1 MLSTVMALTFGLTV
15 LIGVPI
21 AFSLGLT
28 AVVYIVI
35 WGEVPLTI
43 VAQRMFSGMDSFPLL
58 AVPFF
63 ILSGELMS
71 QGGIMAKLVA
81 FSNALVGHIRGGL
94 AQVNVVGS
102 MFSSGITGAG
112 VADAAAVGSV
122 LIPAMKRE
130 GYDPAFSAAVT
141 AAAAVNGPIIPPSI
155 AMVIYSFAVGG
166 SVSVAA
172 LFAAGFLPGL
182 LIGLG
187 LMAQNYVIARKQGR
201 KGGAPFELRR
211 VGVEF
216 KRAFLA
222 LMMPVIILGGILGGI
237 CTATEAAAVAVFYAA
252 LIGFF
257 ITRQLTMAAM
267 PRIMVRT
274 AVTTSVV
281 LLLMATGRVISWLLS
296 AQEIPAGLASFMT
309 SLTDS
314 RMLFLILCMI
324 FLLVVGCLLDASAAL
339 IMLVPILA
347 PIAVAYDVHP
357 LHFALLV
364 IVNLSIGMITPPVG
378 VLLFVTCGIAKVSM
392 EAMLK
397 VIWPY
402 VIMQIA
408 LLFVIAFI
416 PEITLVVPRWLGY
429 L

>member
-1 MLSTVMALTFGLTV
+1 MLASVMGFTFLVTV
-15 LIGVPI
+15 LIGVPV
-21 AFSLGLT
+21 AFALGLA
-28 AVVYIVI
+28 AVAYVVV
-35 WGEVPLTI
+35 WGEVPITI

-155 AMVIYSFAVGG
+155 AMVLYSFAVGG
-166 SVSVAA
+166 TVSVAA

-182 LIGLG
+182 VIGLS
-187 LMAQNYVIARKQGR
+187 LMALNYWVAGRQGR
-201 KGGAPFELRR
+201 MATGKFAWSNVAAEFRR
-211 VGVEF
+211 
-216 KRAFLA
+216 AILA
-222 LMMPVIILGGILGGI
+222 LLMPVIILGGILGGVA
-237 CTATEAAAVAVFYAA
+237 TATEAAAVAVFYAA
-252 LIGFF
+252 FVGFF
-257 ITRQLTMAAM
+257 VTKALTLRAM

-274 AVTTSVV
+274 AVTTAVV
-281 LLLMATGRVISWLLS
+281 LLLMATGRVVSWILSIQEVPADLANLL
-296 AQEIPAGLASFMT
+296 ATLT
-309 SLTDS
+309 SS
-314 RMLFLILCMI
+314 RWVFIVICML
-324 FLLVVGCLLDASAAL
+324 FLLVVGCLLDASAAI

-347 PIAVAYDVHP
+347 PIAVKYGVDP
-357 LHFALLV
+357 LHFAMLF

-378 VLLFVTCGIAKVSM
+378 VLLFVTCGIARVSM
-392 EAMLK
+392 EAVVK

-402 VIMQIA
+402 VGLEVA
-408 LLFVIAFI
+408 LLFVIAFF
-416 PEITLVVPRWLGY
+416 PEITLAVPRWLGY

>member
-35 WGEVPLTI
+35 WGEVPVTI

-81 FSNALVGHIRGGL
+81 FSNALVGHVRGGL

-252 LIGFF
+252 FVGFF

>member
-1 MLSTVMALTFGLTV
+1 MLSALLALTFGVTV
-15 LIGVPI
+15 LLGVPI

-28 AVVYIVI
+28 AVVYVAA

-43 VAQRMFSGMDSFPLL
+43 VAQRMFGGMDSFPLL

-71 QGGIMAKLVA
+71 QGGIMTKLVG
-81 FSNALVGHIRGGL
+81 FSNALVGHVRGGL

-112 VADAAAVGSV
+112 VADAAAIGSV

-155 AMVIYSFAVGG
+155 AMVIYSFAVNGA
-166 SVSVAA
+166 VSVAA
-172 LFAAGFLPGL
+172 LFAAGFVPGI

-187 LMAQNYVIARKQGR
+187 LMALNYVIAGKQGR
-201 KGGAPFELRR
+201 VAGPRFSLRR

-216 KRAFLA
+216 RRAILA
-222 LMMPVIILGGILGGI
+222 LFMPVIILGGILGGV
-237 CTATEAAAVAVFYAA
+237 CTATEAAAIAVFYAA
-252 LIGFF
+252 FVGFF
-257 ITRQLTMAAM
+257 VTRELRLHAV

-281 LLLMATGRVISWLLS
+281 LLLMATGRAVSWLLS
-296 AQEIPAGLASFMT
+296 AQEIPAGLSSFLATLT
-309 SLTDS
+309 SS
-314 RMLFLILCMI
+314 QPVFLILCMI
-324 FLLVVGCLLDASAAL
+324 FLLIVGCLLDASAAL
-339 IMLVPILA
+339 VMLVPILA
-347 PIAVAYDVHP
+347 PIAVQYGVHP

-378 VLLFVTCGIAKVSM
+378 VLLFVTCGIARVSM
-392 EAMLK
+392 EAILK

-402 VIMQIA
+402 VLLQMA
-408 LLFVIAFI
+408 LLFVIAFL
-416 PEITLVVPRWLGY
+416 PEITLIVPRLLGY